1 GFFMARKGQQFQH
14 YSKEFKMKAVK
25 MYEEGNRSYQSL
37 SEELGI
43 KSSTQLKSW
52 VRKFR
57 EGQSFEDQR
66 GKHTKSENP
75 FNGRP
80 KFMFNSVEEERDY
93 LKAQVEY
100 LKKRYP
106 NLHGEDGF

>member
-1 GFFMARKGQQFQH
+1 MARKGQQFQH

-25 MYEEGNRSYQSL
+25 MYEEGNKSYQSL

-57 EGQSFEDQR
+57 EGKLLKIKEENIQSQKILLTDVP
-66 GKHTKSENP
+66 S
-75 FNGRP
+75 
-80 KFMFNSVEEERDY
+80 SC
-93 LKAQVEY
+93 LKVW
-100 LKKRYP
+100 KKK
-106 NLHGEDGF
+106 EII

>member
-1 GFFMARKGQQFQH
+1 MARKGQQFQH

-25 MYEEGNRSYQSL
+25 MYEEGNKSYQSL

-43 KSSTQLKSW
+43 KSSTQLKRW

-66 GKHTKSENP
+66 GKH
-75 FNGRP
+75 
-80 KFMFNSVEEERDY
+80 
-93 LKAQVEY
+93 
-100 LKKRYP
+100 
-106 NLHGEDGF
+106 